1 MLELTIDQAR
11 EIARLRRRYAD
22 AQVVLHHRPTDLI
35 VEVQRH
41 GHAVA
46 IKRFA
51 DDGTVGGEQPVF
63 ALAA

>member
-1 MLELTIDQAR
+1 MELTIDQAR

-35 VEVQRH
+35 VEVQRQ

-46 IKRFA
+46 IKRFGQ
-51 DDGTVGGEQPVF
+51 DGTVGGEHPVLG
-63 ALAA
+63 LAA

>member
-11 EIARLRRRYAD
+11 EIARLRRRYGD
-22 AQVVLHHRPTDLI
+22 AEMVLHHRPHDLI
-35 VEVQRH
+35 VEVQRD

-51 DDGTVGGEQPVF
+51 EDGTVGGEQPLL

>member
-1 MLELTIDQAR
+1 MELTIDQAR

-22 AQVVLHHRPTDLI
+22 GRVVLHHRPADLI

-46 IKRFA
+46 IRRFGS
-51 DDGTVGGEQPVF
+51 DGTVGGEEPVL